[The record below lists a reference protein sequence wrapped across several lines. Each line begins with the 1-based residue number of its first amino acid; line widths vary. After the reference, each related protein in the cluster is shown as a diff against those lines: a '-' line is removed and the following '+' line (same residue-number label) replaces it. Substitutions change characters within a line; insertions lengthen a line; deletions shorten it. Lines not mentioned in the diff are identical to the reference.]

1 MAGQIL
7 IYGAYGYT
15 GELIAREAVKM
26 GLTPRLGGR
35 DATRLGPLAEDLG
48 LEWVAFG
55 VDDRAATRAALDGI
69 DTLLNC
75 AGPFRETYAALTEA
89 CLATHTHYLDITGE
103 IDVLAGCAALDERA
117 KAAGITIMPGTGFD
131 VVPTDCMAAML
142 KERLP
147 DANKLTLAFKGMA
160 QASRGTA
167 MSSIPH
173 LGNPPYVRRDGDLV
187 PRPGGVFSTL
197 DMGEGPERVAA
208 ISWGDI
214 VTAWHTTGIPNIE
227 VFLVPPKDMVTL
239 LKLPLF
245 LRRFLAGA
253 GRPIVNRV
261 LARMP
266 EGPDAT
272 ARSTGRCIV
281 YGRAENAKGDS
292 VQHVMTTAEGYHLTS
307 LTATRIAEAVSEGQT
322 APGFLTPARAFG
334 SDYILGFE
342 GSVLRN

>member
-35 DATRLGPLAEDLG
+35 DATRLGPLAEELG

-142 KERLP
+142 KEHLP
-147 DANKLTLAFKGMA
+147 DGNKLTLAFKGMA

-197 DMGEGPERVAA
+197 DMGEGPERVAQR
-208 ISWGDI
+208 IR
-214 VTAWHTTGIPNIE
+214 
-227 VFLVPPKDMVTL
+227 DMAQGL
-239 LKLPLF
+239 LDE
-245 LRRFLAGA
+245 AGVLMFP
-253 GRPIVNRV
+253 GNSFGPRWKNWVRV
-261 LARMP
+261 SLLAREEDIGEAMRRMREFVEQV
-266 EGPDAT
+266 EGT
-272 ARSTGRCIV
+272 
-281 YGRAENAKGDS
+281 
-292 VQHVMTTAEGYHLTS
+292 
-307 LTATRIAEAVSEGQT
+307 
-322 APGFLTPARAFG
+322 
-334 SDYILGFE
+334 
-342 GSVLRN
+342 